1 MMNAAAPE
9 ATPPRWIGDERFKK
23 KILCPPCL
31 GEALMRLS
39 IVRQF
44 LWFWFERYEF
54 MPVSTAQKNVLF
66 LPHPVSMLM

>member
-1 MMNAAAPE
+1 MNAAAPE
-9 ATPPRWIGDERFKK
+9 GTPPRRIGDERFKK
-23 KILCPPCL
+23 NSLPAVPRRVPYA
-31 GEALMRLS
+31 GVHR
-39 IVRQF
+39 RQF